1 MRLARQILRVLPA
14 GIAIVLPSLLSL
26 GAVRQGPQGASPAAP
41 LSIALPEG
49 EGKTLVT
56 RACGGCHEPTLVM
69 FTREDEEGW
78 AVIVNDMA
86 ARGARATHEE
96 LATITAYLATHFNRQ
111 RKFSPLQGV
120 GAGAAT
126 ASDAQ
131 QLFAAGKEIY
141 GTLCAVCHGTDGR
154 GRDRIAPPVVGSPIT
169 LGPPAIPIRVMLHGK
184 RGPANVMPALGSLMT
199 DAQIAA
205 VLTYVRREWG
215 QTAASIDAAAVGE
228 IRTATAGRARPWT
241 AEELWQGQSGKG
253 EAYE

>member
-1 MRLARQILRVLPA
+1 
-14 GIAIVLPSLLSL
+14 
-26 GAVRQGPQGASPAAP
+26 
-41 LSIALPEG
+41 
-49 EGKTLVT
+49 
-56 RACGGCHEPTLVM
+56 
-69 FTREDEEGW
+69 
-78 AVIVNDMA
+78 
-86 ARGARATHEE
+86 
-96 LATITAYLATHFNRQ
+96 
-111 RKFSPLQGV
+111 LQGV

-126 ASDAQ
+126 ARDEQ

-141 GTLCAVCHGTDGR
+141 GTLCAVCHGADGR
-154 GRDRIAPPVVGSPIT
+154 GRDKIAPPVVGSPIT

-215 QTAASIDAAAVGE
+215 QSAASIDAAVVGE

-253 EAYE
+253 ETYE